1 VQLWKYTPAGR
12 ASGLAMPHPDYSL
25 DLDRRRLETLREQAR
40 HAIEEAIRQERPGF
54 RVGERLTTL
63 ELSRR
68 NPIHRNTLIHA
79 MGDLVRLG
87 FLRRRPNRGFEIVER
102 APERPALLTRHMLSL
117 TEVAERRQLETCSKV
132 IPEECGHR
140 RTRDLKGALARVRQD
155 LSLDA
160 GDVVAVLSRTRLMR
174 KPRQPDWQLVAIEQS
189 FTPAALL
196 PGFLE
201 AGMREIEETGD
212 FSVYRTLRRSFPHDE
227 FFNTHYEIS
236 LSPLP
241 QALAPYWRS
250 PNPPMNVLSVTYG
263 SQGPV
268 EFAQT
273 WFDSTRAV
281 LVAGSLDVHVRD

>member
-1 VQLWKYTPAGR
+1 
-12 ASGLAMPHPDYSL
+12 MPQPDYSL

-40 HAIEEAIRQERPGF
+40 HAIEEAIRQERSGF
-54 RVGERLTTL
+54 LVGERLTTL

-87 FLRRRPNRGFEIVER
+87 FLRRLPNRGFEIVEA

-117 TEVAERRQLETCSKV
+117 TEVAEGNQLETCSKV
-132 IPEECGHR
+132 IPAECGHR
-140 RTRDLKGALARVRQD
+140 RARDLSGTLARIREDLALAPR
-155 LSLDA
+155 
-160 GDVVAVLSRTRLMR
+160 DVVTVLSRTRLMR
-174 KPRQPDWQLVAIEQS
+174 KPSQRDWQLVAIEQS

-201 AGMREIEETGD
+201 AGLREIEETGD
-212 FSVYRTLRRSFPHDE
+212 FSVYRTLRRAFPNDE
-227 FFNTHYEIS
+227 FFRAHYEIS

-273 WFDSTRAV
+273 WFDST
-281 LVAGSLDVHVRD
+281 

>member
-1 VQLWKYTPAGR
+1 
-12 ASGLAMPHPDYSL
+12 MPQPDFSL
-25 DLDRRRLETLREQAR
+25 DLDRRRAQTLREQAR
-40 HAIEEAIRQERPGF
+40 HAIEAAIRRGRAGF
-54 RVGERLTTL
+54 RLGDRLTTL

-87 FLRRRPNRGFEIVER
+87 YLRRLPNRGFEIVEA

-117 TEVAERRQLETCSKV
+117 TEVAEGNALETCSKV

-140 RTRDLKGALARVRQD
+140 QAQELNGSLRRVREDLGLSPRDLI
-155 LSLDA
+155 S
-160 GDVVAVLSRTRLMR
+160 VLSRTRLMR
-174 KPRQPDWQLVAIEQS
+174 KPRQRQWHLVAIEQS
-189 FTPAALL
+189 FTPVALL

-201 AGMREIEETGD
+201 TGLREIEETGD
-212 FSVYRTLRRSFPHDE
+212 FSVYRTLRRAFPNDE
-227 FFNTHYEIS
+227 FFRAHYEIS

-241 QALAPYWRS
+241 EALAPHWRS

-263 SQGPV
+263 TQGPI

-281 LVAGSLDVHVRD
+281 LVAGSLDVRVR